1 MFFFFLE
8 PERYFKVYVNRVR
21 FLVRWLWPKREDI
34 SLKVFYHDENGYATS
49 SKFKKFKKFNLFSEK
64 TTESVPFARLGW
76 NIRKTPKNF
85 YGNIFGR
92 RTNTFFFFYIY
103 IFPGQK
109 RKGGKH
115 SSGQN
120 PAIRGEYISSE
131 CVWFSADRLYAA
143 AETLRATFPSNES
156 IVHMSEKKNWKKK
169 PITENVG

>member
-92 RTNTFFFFYIY
+92 RTNTFFFFLY
-103 IFPGQK
+103 IFSRVK
-109 RKGGKH
+109 NERAE
-115 SSGQN
+115 N
-120 PAIRGEYISSE
+120 TLLGEIQLSE
-131 CVWFSADRLYAA
+131 
-143 AETLRATFPSNES
+143 
-156 IVHMSEKKNWKKK
+156 
-169 PITENVG
+169 ENILAQSVFDFQLIDCTPRPKL